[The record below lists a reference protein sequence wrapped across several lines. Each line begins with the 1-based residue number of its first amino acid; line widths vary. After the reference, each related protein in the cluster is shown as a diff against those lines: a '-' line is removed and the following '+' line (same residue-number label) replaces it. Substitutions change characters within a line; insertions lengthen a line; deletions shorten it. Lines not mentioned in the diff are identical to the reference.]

1 MERIIEFSPLF
12 IYIHLYYALNLNNLQ
27 NQMKHIINIKTTDE
41 FNDLKDSLNRPNVIL
56 LKEENNKVLYNFK
69 AALKDVYEL
78 VKIQGDYNDIFI
90 STDDIHCDKNLSQ
103 VMNKTIKVNRYG
115 FPEKWQFK
123 DYNTSLTALD
133 RYTLESLVATYNT
146 SLIDKLS
153 FKFNGLRRKE
163 NKSIRDYVEQVT
175 SFIDASGNIFVIQY
189 NKEENKLTVND
200 FETYKNNYV
209 PDYKIKLMINISDT
223 L

>member
-1 MERIIEFSPLF
+1 
-12 IYIHLYYALNLNNLQ
+12 
-27 NQMKHIINIKTTDE
+27 MKHIINIRTSDE
-41 FNDLKDSLNRPNVIL
+41 FNDIKSSINKPNVIL
-56 LKEENNKVLYNFK
+56 IKEENNKLIYNFIEK
-69 AALKDVYEL
+69 LKDVYNL
-78 VKIQGDYNDIFI
+78 VTVHGDSNDIFI

-133 RYTLESLVATYNT
+133 RYTLESLVDTYNT
-146 SLIDKLS
+146 NLIDKLS
-153 FKFNGLRRKE
+153 LTFNGLRRKE
-163 NKSIRDYVEQVT
+163 NKSIRDYVGQIT

-189 NKEENKLTVND
+189 NKEDNKLTVND
-200 FETYKNNYV
+200 FEMYKNNYV

>member
-1 MERIIEFSPLF
+1 
-12 IYIHLYYALNLNNLQ
+12 
-27 NQMKHIINIKTTDE
+27 MKHIINIRTSDE
-41 FNDLKDSLNRPNVIL
+41 FNDIKSSINKPNVIL
-56 LKEENNKVLYNFK
+56 IKEDNNKLIYNFIEK
-69 AALKDVYEL
+69 LKDVYNL
-78 VKIQGDYNDIFI
+78 VTVHGDSNDIFI

-103 VMNKTIKVNRYG
+103 VMNKTIKINRYG

-133 RYTLESLVATYNT
+133 RYTLESLVDTYNT
-146 SLIDKLS
+146 NLIDKLS
-153 FKFNGLRRKE
+153 LTFNGLRRKE
-163 NKSIRDYVEQVT
+163 NKSIRDYVGQVT

-189 NKEENKLTVND
+189 NKEDNKLTVNN

>member
-1 MERIIEFSPLF
+1 
-12 IYIHLYYALNLNNLQ
+12 
-27 NQMKHIINIKTTDE
+27 MKHIINIRTSDE
-41 FNDLKDSLNRPNVIL
+41 FNDIKSSINKPNVIL
-56 LKEENNKVLYNFK
+56 IKEDNNKLIYNFIEK
-69 AALKDVYEL
+69 LKDVYNL
-78 VKIQGDYNDIFI
+78 VTIHGDSNDIFI

-103 VMNKTIKVNRYG
+103 VMNKTIKINRYG

-133 RYTLESLVATYNT
+133 RYTLESLVDTYNT
-146 SLIDKLS
+146 NLIDKLS
-153 FKFNGLRRKE
+153 LTFNGLRRKE
-163 NKSIRDYVEQVT
+163 NKSIRDYVGQVT
-175 SFIDASGNIFVIQY
+175 SFIDASRNIFVIQY

-200 FETYKNNYV
+200 FEMYKNDYV